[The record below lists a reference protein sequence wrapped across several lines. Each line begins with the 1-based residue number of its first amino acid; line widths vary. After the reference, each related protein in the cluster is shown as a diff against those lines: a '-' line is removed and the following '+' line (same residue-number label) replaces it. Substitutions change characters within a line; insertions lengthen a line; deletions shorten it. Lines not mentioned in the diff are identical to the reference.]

1 LHESGSFR
9 QLALFGSVSAKIG
22 LQYVSLR
29 DVRRFRMSGLQLPV
43 EIGFALSNSGIALD
57 ELVRAPPTIRVTDIA
72 SKLKFVCLIMI
83 GPANISKPRP
93 VQ

>member
-1 LHESGSFR
+1 
-9 QLALFGSVSAKIG
+9 LALFGFVSAKIG

-29 DVRRFRMSGLQLPV
+29 EVRRFRMSGLQLTA
-43 EIGFALSNSGIALD
+43 EIGFALSNSGIALGKP
-57 ELVRAPPTIRVTDIA
+57 LRVTPTIRVTDIA